1 MKLILASSSPQRKK
15 ILKDAGYKFE
25 IVHPKIS
32 EKISKR
38 CPSKKYPSEIV
49 KSLALKKAISLNHNG
64 IIIGA
69 DTIVVL
75 GGEIIGKPKN
85 ENEARKILRK
95 LSGSKHYVYTG
106 VAILSTVNKKPAR
119 WLVDYEK
126 TTVLFRKLS
135 EEDIESVCRKH
146 LDKAGAY
153 SIQSKNDRFV
163 KSIKGDYL
171 NVVGFPLKKFQKM
184 LNKFIGRRF
193 LQDFQN
199 AEKTL

>member
-1 MKLILASSSPQRKK
+1 MKFILASSSPQRKK
-15 ILKDAGYKFE
+15 ILKEAGYKFE

-32 EKISKR
+32 EKIS
-38 CPSKKYPSEIV
+38 SKKPSQIV
-49 KSLALKKAISLNHNG
+49 KSLALQKAKAVGRKG

-75 GGEIIGKPKN
+75 DGEIIGKPKD

-95 LSGSKHYVYTG
+95 LSASVHFVYTG
-106 VAILSTVNKKPAR
+106 VAILDTPYKKQI
-119 WLVDYEK
+119 VDYEK
-126 TTVLFRKLS
+126 TTVQFRKLS
-135 EEDIESVCRKH
+135 EKNIKTVCGKY

-153 SIQSKNDRFV
+153 SIQSKGDRFV

-184 LNKFIGRRF
+184 LKK
-193 LQDFQN
+193 LQNRID
-199 AEKTL
+199 LRD

>member
-25 IVHPKIS
+25 IIHPKIS
-32 EKISKR
+32 EKNSGKN
-38 CPSKKYPSEIV
+38 PSQIV
-49 KSLALKKAISLNHNG
+49 KSLALKKARVVNRNG

-85 ENEARKILRK
+85 KKEARKILRK

-106 VAILSTVNKKPAR
+106 VAIVDTVNKR
-119 WLVDYEK
+119 DIVDYEK
-126 TTVLFRKLS
+126 TEVQFRKLS
-135 EEDIESVCRKH
+135 EEDIENVCGKY

-163 KSIKGDYL
+163 KNIKGDYL

-184 LNKFIGRRF
+184 LKK
-193 LQDFQN
+193 LQN
-199 AEKTL
+199 

>member
-1 MKLILASSSPQRKK
+1 MKFILASSSPQRKK

-32 EKISKR
+32 EKFS
-38 CPSKKYPSEIV
+38 SKKPSQIV
-49 KSLALKKAISLNHNG
+49 KYLAIKKAKAVSRNG

-75 GGEIIGKPKN
+75 DGEIIGKPKN

-106 VAILSTVNKKPAR
+106 VAIVDTVNKR
-119 WLVDYEK
+119 DIVDYEK
-126 TTVLFRKLS
+126 TEVRFRKLS
-135 EEDIESVCRKH
+135 EKNIENVCGKY

-153 SIQSKNDRFV
+153 SIQSKGDRFV
-163 KSIKGDYL
+163 KNIKGDYL

-184 LNKFIGRRF
+184 LKK
-193 LQDFQN
+193 LQN
-199 AEKTL
+199 

>member
-32 EKISKR
+32 EKISGKK
-38 CPSKKYPSEIV
+38 PSQIV
-49 KSLALKKAISLNHNG
+49 KFLAIKKAKAVRSNG

-75 GGEIIGKPKN
+75 DGEIIGKPKN

-95 LSGSKHYVYTG
+95 LSGSEHFVYTG
-106 VAILSTVNKKPAR
+106 VAILDTVNKKQI
-119 WLVDYEK
+119 VDYEK
-126 TTVLFRKLS
+126 TGVKFRKLS
-135 EEDIESVCRKH
+135 EKNIKNVCGKY

-163 KSIKGDYL
+163 KNIKGDYL

-184 LNKFIGRRF
+184 LKK
-193 LQDFQN
+193 LQN
-199 AEKTL
+199 